1 MGGID
6 VVRRAKTGAVHTL
19 SDGIFDGML
28 YLIVTVFCIMIVFP
42 MLYVLSV
49 SLTPYS
55 EVLKGDFILFP
66 KKITLDGYRTILGT
80 GIPNAFKVTV
90 FITVVGTAI
99 NLFVT
104 VLLAYPMS
112 KSYLPGK
119 KLLSTAVLIP
129 MLFSG
134 GQIPTYMIVK
144 NLGLLNTIWALILPA
159 SITSYNVILMRTFF
173 KALPEEMFEAARI
186 DGAGELTCLVKF
198 ALPVSMPML
207 MTNLMFFAVW
217 HWNTY
222 ISSVLYISSDALK
235 PLQVVLR
242 DIIAGTEQLTDGV
255 DVNTS
260 TETLKNASVVICTIP
275 ILLIY
280 PFIQKHFT
288 KGMMLGSL
296 KG

>member
-1 MGGID
+1 M
-6 VVRRAKTGAVHTL
+6 VRKAKSGLVYATSDRVFDITMYAV
-19 SDGIFDGML
+19 
-28 YLIVTVFCIMIVFP
+28 VTVFCILIVFP

-55 EVLKGDFILFP
+55 EVLKGDFILIP
-66 KKITLDGYRTILGT
+66 RKITLDGYKTILGT

-90 FITVVGTAI
+90 FITVVGT
-99 NLFVT
+99 LFVT

-119 KLLSTAVLIP
+119 KILSTIVLIP

-222 ISSVLYISSDALK
+222 ISSVLYISSESLK

-260 TETLKNASVVICTIP
+260 TETLKNASVVICTLP

-280 PFIQKHFT
+280 PFVQKHFT